1 MGAYQIVRFI
11 IYSLLDILS
20 LMIVVRALL
29 SFFVMM
35 AGSELL
41 YKVYNVLAL
50 ITNPILEPVRRLL
63 QKVRARQP
71 GNGPMKIQPL
81 RRTRTGPR
89 SRTKSRPPLRQTRCP
104 ARSPKVP
111 GRIPL
116 SWRSRPPPAL
126 HPLQPRRRPHR
137 LAPAR

>member
-50 ITNPILEPVRRLL
+50 IT
-63 QKVRARQP
+63 
-71 GNGPMKIQPL
+71 
-81 RRTRTGPR
+81 
-89 SRTKSRPPLRQTRCP
+89 RC
-104 ARSPKVP
+104 V
-111 GRIPL
+111 
-116 SWRSRPPPAL
+116 
-126 HPLQPRRRPHR
+126 
-137 LAPAR
+137 

>member
-63 QKVRARQP
+63 QKVPALARMP
-71 GNGPMKIQPL
+71 VDFL
-81 RRTRTGPR
+81 RCRTAALFLFSGDDFVLWATVRR
-89 SRTKSRPPLRQTRCP
+89 FLRQF
-104 ARSPKVP
+104 SEQE
-111 GRIPL
+111 RIFASHIL
-116 SWRSRPPPAL
+116 DLVGEVWDGG
-126 HPLQPRRRPHR
+126 QPYTGFVI
-137 LAPAR
+137 